1 MRLAHTDMGIVIDIL
16 ENNVPLICVESPQIM
31 SQMILELKQQ
41 IQGNMGSFVLS
52 ENGEIPFAK
61 NVELILDPWNVDMN
75 SKKIKTRLFQLVR
88 DSVEEKL
95 YDDFLELRGN
105 LFSFAEKVLQ
115 ENPYQ
120 ISYNTEVDVSS
131 IVKNIDFFVEADAGN
146 LLESLVEYL
155 KLSAQ
160 LCGVKIFFL
169 VNISAFLTEEEVK
182 LLLQEA
188 FLNKIYLIFIEQSM
202 PESISMYKKVMII
215 DKEGCIITL

>member
-1 MRLAHTDMGIVIDIL
+1 MRLAHTDMGIAIDIL
-16 ENNVPLICVESPQIM
+16 ENSVPLICVECPQIM

-41 IQGNMGSFVLS
+41 IQGNMGNFVLS
-52 ENGEIPFAK
+52 EDGKIPFAK
-61 NVELILDPWNVDMN
+61 NVELILDPWNIDMN

-120 ISYNTEVDVSS
+120 IRYNTEVDVSS
-131 IVKNIDFFVEADAGN
+131 IVKNIDFFVESDAGN
-146 LLESLVEYL
+146 LLESLVEYV